1 MVTTNRVPSMGVS
14 SSQTSVRALGDVLPY
29 WPGQTVVSRNR
40 VDSWSRWLV
49 TLDSMSRAA
58 TRCTTRASRKCTN
71 SGTGRNSA
79 LSDALINEVKVEGVL
94 V

>member
-49 TLDSMSRAA
+49 TLDSMSRGGDQVYNQGVE
-58 TRCTTRASRKCTN
+58 KVYQQWD
-71 SGTGRNSA
+71 GKE
-79 LSDALINEVKVEGVL
+79 LSVE
-94 V
+94 